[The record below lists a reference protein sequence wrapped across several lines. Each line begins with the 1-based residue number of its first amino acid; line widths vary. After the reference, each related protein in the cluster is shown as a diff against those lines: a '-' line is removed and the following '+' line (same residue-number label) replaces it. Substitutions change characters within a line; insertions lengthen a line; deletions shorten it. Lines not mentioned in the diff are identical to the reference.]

1 MLSWVLVT
9 ANPAPNTQDDPLHRL
24 LPHTLP
30 MCRFA
35 CRHQMSV
42 VSSNATVLLT
52 PPHLLFTGCAVLCC
66 VCSPLAAAAYLGS
79 QQALSTCSAAEDTE
93 YEEADVTRVTQQPG
107 QAHPPFP
114 RPLQELLLPAAAA
127 AGEGC
132 GVPEGVEMREV
143 AACQLPGDTHS
154 LAEVGL

>member
-1 MLSWVLVT
+1 
-9 ANPAPNTQDDPLHRL
+9 
-24 LPHTLP
+24 
-30 MCRFA
+30 
-35 CRHQMSV
+35 MSV